1 ALEGIQGFLAMPAL
15 EKQCSELSPIEHMD
29 AGSSEYSDLST
40 QEGGDYQQQTLADIF
55 RWYGYKV
62 QTNVYFYR
70 SGDNWVMERDTGS
83 LHSAREFADIL
94 KEKSKRD
101 KSSKDG
107 QKEMEQSV
115 VEVEAAGTGCP
126 MREVDIFI
134 EPMETV
140 PVLRWEPPAV
150 VWFHKSSIMDF
161 HSKAI
166 VVVEN
171 ATRLK
176 PSPQQHL
183 RLRDELWLP

>member
-1 ALEGIQGFLAMPAL
+1 
-15 EKQCSELSPIEHMD
+15 MD

-115 VEVEAAGTGCP
+115 VEVEAAGFHRFAAKLRAWQQRGACEEVPMVFSRTGCP

-150 VWFHKSSIMDF
+150 P
-161 HSKAI
+161 
-166 VVVEN
+166 
-171 ATRLK
+171 TRSRLPQGYELK
-176 PSPQQHL
+176 VRLHL
-183 RLRDELWLP
+183 AK